1 MMRSRKIGTGWIYA
15 GAPTQYRDSDIKAM
29 LKVRWYFEGRWASS
43 NPANRVDMY
52 VNQFRSGVLLR
63 AYLVS
68 ISNNADSCFMSGER
82 LFMGFANYGEDIDWG
97 RDDFQV
103 EIANMGAFDV
113 NVDLAQVEMEWI
125 LAQ

>member
-1 MMRSRKIGTGWIYA
+1 
-15 GAPTQYRDSDIKAM
+15 M

-52 VNQFRSGVLLR
+52 VNQYRSGALLR
-63 AYLVS
+63 GFLVG

-82 LFMGFANYGEDIDWG
+82 NFLGYANLGEDIDWS

-103 EIANMGAFDV
+103 EIANQGAFNV
-113 NVDLAQVEMEWI
+113 SVDLAQVEMEWI